1 MKNIH
6 DFVYSTEVLEFVKIS
21 KDFIDML
28 QDEQP
33 EDRKDFIEK
42 SLQILPMM
50 YAKLLVVPS
59 NEPEFDSGNEK
70 HVTEEEWSGIYQ
82 KIYGI
87 LASQNEY
94 LDIPEE
100 EEYDRMEIISRELSD
115 DLADI
120 YQDVKDFLENFRMG
134 VEEVMN
140 DAIWECRVNFENYWG
155 KKLLRA
161 SLNLHKSYTRDV
173 ETLEKMDSAFDE
185 KHSGKKINTDEW
197 FLSKRQRSGDDDK
210 RTFSD

>member
-6 DFVYSTEVLEFVKIS
+6 DFVYSAEVLEFVKIS

-28 QDEQP
+28 QDEVP
-33 EDRKDFIEK
+33 EERKDFIEK
-42 SLQILPMM
+42 SLRILPQM
-50 YAKLLVVPS
+50 YSKLLTIPI
-59 NEPEFDSGNEK
+59 NEPEFESGNEK

>member
-1 MKNIH
+1 MENLKE
-6 DFVYSTEVLEFVKIS
+6 FVYSSEVLEFVKIS
-21 KDFIDML
+21 KDFIDFL
-28 QDEQP
+28 QDEMP
-33 EDRKDFIEK
+33 EERKDFIGK
-42 SLQILPMM
+42 SLQLLPQM
-50 YAKLLVVPS
+50 YANMMSIPP
-59 NEPEFDSGNEK
+59 NEPEFDSGGQK
-70 HVTEEEWSGIYQ
+70 HVTEEEWSGVYQ

-94 LDIPEE
+94 LDIPEQ

-173 ETLEKMDSAFDE
+173 EILEKMDSAFDE

-197 FLSKRQRSGDDDK
+197 FLSKRQRSGDDN
-210 RTFSD
+210 